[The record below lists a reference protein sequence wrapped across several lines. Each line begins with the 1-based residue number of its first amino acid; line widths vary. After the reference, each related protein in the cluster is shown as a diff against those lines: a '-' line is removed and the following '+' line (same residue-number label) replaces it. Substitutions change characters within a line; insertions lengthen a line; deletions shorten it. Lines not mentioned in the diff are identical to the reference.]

1 MKILNKYLYKKLLIY
16 LLVILPSVSF
26 ISILVELIELL
37 RKTKEINVFYILMY
51 AFYKMPEKIYLI
63 LPVSSVIVFALLA
76 RDLINSKEIYPILL
90 NGISL
95 RKLFS
100 IFLVFAIFLSLFQ
113 VLNLEF
119 LLPVSEK
126 KAEVIYRK
134 LRHKT
139 EKEKNF
145 IAFNTWITLDKKTFM
160 YFDVLDF
167 NTRTGKNITII
178 RLNDDFKP
186 VLRIEGKSFLISKN
200 KIVIN
205 TGKIIDLK
213 NVFSFKITTFNTYPF
228 FMNLDLNE
236 FKKLVEVKKPVS
248 LRQLYKTARIAEKYG
263 YPSSY
268 YWSRFFSKLSTVFSP
283 LILSIAVYPFIW
295 KQRKENI
302 GIIVILILLYWYGTG
317 FLTSIAE
324 SNVIPYFAV
333 LSMDI
338 IYIFVGLLF
347 LRKLQ
352 FIEF

>member
-1 MKILNKYLYKKLLIY
+1 
-16 LLVILPSVSF
+16 
-26 ISILVELIELL
+26 
-37 RKTKEINVFYILMY
+37 
-51 AFYKMPEKIYLI
+51 
-63 LPVSSVIVFALLA
+63 
-76 RDLINSKEIYPILL
+76 
-90 NGISL
+90 
-95 RKLFS
+95 
-100 IFLVFAIFLSLFQ
+100 
-113 VLNLEF
+113 
-119 LLPVSEK
+119 
-126 KAEVIYRK
+126 
-134 LRHKT
+134 
-139 EKEKNF
+139 
-145 IAFNTWITLDKKTFM
+145 
-160 YFDVLDF
+160 
-167 NTRTGKNITII
+167 
-178 RLNDDFKP
+178 
-186 VLRIEGKSFLISKN
+186 
-200 KIVIN
+200 
-205 TGKIIDLK
+205 
-213 NVFSFKITTFNTYPF
+213 
-228 FMNLDLNE
+228 MNLDLNE